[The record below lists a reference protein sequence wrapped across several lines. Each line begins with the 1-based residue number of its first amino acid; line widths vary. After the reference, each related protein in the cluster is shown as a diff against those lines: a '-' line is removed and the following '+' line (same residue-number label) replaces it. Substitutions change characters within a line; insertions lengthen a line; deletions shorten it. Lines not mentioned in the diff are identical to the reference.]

1 MNLAAEKAA
10 VEYDPELVDLNR
22 LAEIVEDQ
30 GYRVIRDRVELGIT
44 GMTCAACANRV
55 EKGLAKLPGV
65 SNAVV
70 NLAAEKA
77 VIEYDSSTVSVSQL
91 KQTVADLGYS
101 AHDIADSEEA
111 DAERAAR
118 ESEIRRQQRMFILS
132 AVLSAPMLLGMI
144 AHMVGITG
152 KWVNV
157 VMDPMVQWVLATPV
171 QFIAGWQF
179 YKDSYY
185 TLRAR
190 SANMSVLVALGTSAA
205 YFYSLAVILWDH
217 LFEQQGVYFESSA
230 VIITL
235 VLLGKLLEA
244 RAKGRTSEAMRKLME
259 LQAKTARV
267 VRGGEQIDIPMEEV
281 VVGDIVVVRPG
292 EKIPVDGIIVEGS
305 SSIDESMLTGE
316 SVPVDKTVGDEVIG
330 ATINKHGSFNFE
342 ARKVGAETTLA
353 QIVKIVEEAQ
363 GSKAP
368 IQRFADVI
376 SGRFVPAVIAAAVIT
391 FFAWW
396 IWGDPG
402 NFSRALINMTAVL
415 VIACPCALGLA
426 TPTSIM
432 VGTGKGAENGIL
444 FKGGE
449 HLERAHKVNAVVLD
463 KTGTITKGEPAVT
476 DVIGVGGYS
485 EDQVLQLA
493 AVAERGSE
501 HPLGQAII
509 TGAEAKGLAQ
519 SEPEN
524 FAAIPGQGISATVDG
539 HSVYLGNRRLMEEQ
553 GISTEELDEK
563 VQRLES
569 EGKTAMLLAVD
580 GQLAGIVA
588 VADTV
593 KPTSRQA
600 IEVLKSMGV
609 DVYMLTGDNRRTAQ
623 AIAAQVGLD
632 PQHVLAE
639 VLPEEKAREVE
650 KLQQRGLTVGMVGD
664 GINDAPAL
672 ATADVGFAIGT
683 GTDVAIESGDVT
695 LMQGDLQGI
704 PAAIQLSRSTMR
716 NIKQNLFWA
725 LVYNSLGIPVAAF
738 GFLSPILAGAAMA
751 FSSVS
756 VVSNALRLRRWRYRQ
771 QG

>member
-1 MNLAAEKAA
+1 M
-10 VEYDPELVDLNR
+10 
-22 LAEIVEDQ
+22 
-30 GYRVIRDRVELGIT
+30 
-44 GMTCAACANRV
+44 
-55 EKGLAKLPGV
+55 
-65 SNAVV
+65 
-70 NLAAEKA
+70 
-77 VIEYDSSTVSVSQL
+77 
-91 KQTVADLGYS
+91 
-101 AHDIADSEEA
+101 
-111 DAERAAR
+111 
-118 ESEIRRQQRMFILS
+118 
-132 AVLSAPMLLGMI
+132 
-144 AHMVGITG
+144 
-152 KWVNV
+152 
-157 VMDPMVQWVLATPV
+157 
-171 QFIAGWQF
+171 
-179 YKDSYY
+179 
-185 TLRAR
+185 
-190 SANMSVLVALGTSAA
+190 
-205 YFYSLAVILWDH
+205 
-217 LFEQQGVYFESSA
+217 
-230 VIITL
+230 
-235 VLLGKLLEA
+235 
-244 RAKGRTSEAMRKLME
+244 
-259 LQAKTARV
+259 
-267 VRGGEQIDIPMEEV
+267 
-281 VVGDIVVVRPG
+281 
-292 EKIPVDGIIVEGS
+292 
-305 SSIDESMLTGE
+305 
-316 SVPVDKTVGDEVIG
+316 
-330 ATINKHGSFNFE
+330 
-342 ARKVGAETTLA
+342 
-353 QIVKIVEEAQ
+353 
-363 GSKAP
+363 
-368 IQRFADVI
+368 
-376 SGRFVPAVIAAAVIT
+376 
-391 FFAWW
+391 
-396 IWGDPG
+396 
-402 NFSRALINMTAVL
+402 
-415 VIACPCALGLA
+415 
-426 TPTSIM
+426 
-432 VGTGKGAENGIL
+432 

-501 HPLGQAII
+501 HPSARRLSPSRGQ
-509 TGAEAKGLAQ
+509 GLAQ

>member
-1 MNLAAEKAA
+1 
-10 VEYDPELVDLNR
+10 
-22 LAEIVEDQ
+22 
-30 GYRVIRDRVELGIT
+30 
-44 GMTCAACANRV
+44 
-55 EKGLAKLPGV
+55 
-65 SNAVV
+65 
-70 NLAAEKA
+70 
-77 VIEYDSSTVSVSQL
+77 
-91 KQTVADLGYS
+91 
-101 AHDIADSEEA
+101 
-111 DAERAAR
+111 
-118 ESEIRRQQRMFILS
+118 
-132 AVLSAPMLLGMI
+132 
-144 AHMVGITG
+144 
-152 KWVNV
+152 
-157 VMDPMVQWVLATPV
+157 
-171 QFIAGWQF
+171 
-179 YKDSYY
+179 
-185 TLRAR
+185 
-190 SANMSVLVALGTSAA
+190 
-205 YFYSLAVILWDH
+205 
-217 LFEQQGVYFESSA
+217 
-230 VIITL
+230 
-235 VLLGKLLEA
+235 
-244 RAKGRTSEAMRKLME
+244 
-259 LQAKTARV
+259 
-267 VRGGEQIDIPMEEV
+267 
-281 VVGDIVVVRPG
+281 
-292 EKIPVDGIIVEGS
+292 
-305 SSIDESMLTGE
+305 MLTGE

-330 ATINKHGSFNFE
+330 ATINKHGSFKFE

-376 SGRFVPAVIAAAVIT
+376 SGRFVPAVIAVAVIT

-396 IWGDPG
+396 LWGDPG

-553 GISTEELDEK
+553 GVSTEELDEK

-632 PQHVLAE
+632 PSTCWRKYCLRRR
-639 VLPEEKAREVE
+639 PGKSR
-650 KLQQRGLTVGMVGD
+650 
-664 GINDAPAL
+664 NCN
-672 ATADVGFAIGT
+672 
-683 GTDVAIESGDVT
+683 SGVSP
-695 LMQGDLQGI
+695 LVWWAM
-704 PAAIQLSRSTMR
+704 ASTM
-716 NIKQNLFWA
+716 
-725 LVYNSLGIPVAAF
+725 
-738 GFLSPILAGAAMA
+738 
-751 FSSVS
+751 
-756 VVSNALRLRRWRYRQ
+756 LRL
-771 QG
+771 